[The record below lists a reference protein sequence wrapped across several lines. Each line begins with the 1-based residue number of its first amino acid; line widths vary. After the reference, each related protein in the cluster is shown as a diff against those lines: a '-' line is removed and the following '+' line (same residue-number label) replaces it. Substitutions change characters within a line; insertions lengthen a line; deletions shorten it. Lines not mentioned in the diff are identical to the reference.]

1 MNTPEHPQTSPDTG
15 QSAGQSAGQNAAQD
29 TWAKPVSRLKVTGA
43 SREAVNLNVEGRQLT
58 SPLNGFGQLWQKT
71 YRVKLEGLQVSPQDV
86 VKLWKQVLP
95 ELMPADSRFYPSISG
110 VKPGEV
116 LLINATLPGIPG
128 GMPVSTG
135 VLILYADDVSFSVMT
150 PEGHPEAGFNTFS
163 AYEEEGVTVC
173 QIQSLARANDP
184 IYELGFRLMGGSKQQ
199 EKIWRH
205 VLTQLST
212 RLGQQNSEVE
222 LSKVCVDTRLQW
234 SEAKN
239 VWHNAVIRTTLN
251 LPFRVLGSLFKR

>member
-1 MNTPEHPQTSPDTG
+1 METPTPNRKAED
-15 QSAGQSAGQNAAQD
+15 A
-29 TWAKPVSRLKVTGA
+29 WAKNVDRLKVTGMTG
-43 SREAVNLNVEGRQLT
+43 EADNLNVEGRHLT

-71 YRVKLEGLQVSPQDV
+71 YRVALVGSQASPQEV
-86 VKLWKQVLP
+86 VRLWKEKLP

-110 VKPGEV
+110 VKPGEIV
-116 LLINATLPGIPG
+116 LINASLPGIPG

-135 VLILYADDVSFSVMT
+135 VLILYADEVMFSVMT

-163 AYEEEGVTVC
+163 AYEEDGVTHC

-205 VLTQLST
+205 VLAQLSG
-212 RLGQQNSEVE
+212 RFGVSEPQIT
-222 LSKVCVDTRLQW
+222 LDKVCVDTRLQW
-234 SEAKN
+234 REAKN
-239 VWHNAVIRTTLN
+239 IWHNAVIRTTLS
-251 LPFRVLGSLFKR
+251 LPRRLLRRK

>member
-1 MNTPEHPQTSPDTG
+1 METPTRKSEE
-15 QSAGQSAGQNAAQD
+15 
-29 TWAKPVSRLKVTGA
+29 TWATNVDRLKVTGA
-43 SREAVNLNVEGRQLT
+43 PAGAYNLNVDGRHLT

-71 YRVKLEGLQVSPQDV
+71 YRVALAGSQVSPQEV
-86 VKLWKQVLP
+86 VRLWKAKLP

-110 VKPGEV
+110 VKPGEIV
-116 LLINATLPGIPG
+116 LINASLPGIPG

-135 VLILYADDVSFSVMT
+135 VLILYADEFMFSVMT

-163 AYEEEGVTVC
+163 AYEEGGVTTC

-205 VLTQLST
+205 VLAQLSSHFGVSDPQIT
-212 RLGQQNSEVE
+212 LD
-222 LSKVCVDTRLQW
+222 KVCVDTRLQW
-234 SEAKN
+234 REAKN
-239 VWHNAVIRTTLN
+239 IWHNAVIRTTLS
-251 LPFRVLGSLFKR
+251 LPGRLLRRK